1 MEGNAY
7 GAGMAG
13 KPFDVLDYIKKP
25 SVILRFISWV
35 FAIIVFA
42 CISAEKE
49 YSFGSYV
56 ACPYGGDSGA
66 CGFGIFVGVIAFLA
80 CMVFLVMD
88 AMFDNWSNVQHRKMA
103 VMADL
108 IFSGIWTFMYFVC
121 FCYLTNKWVGT
132 TNTIKN
138 GPGVSS
144 VQAAIAFSFFSI
156 ITWALLSGLA
166 FMKFRQGS
174 ASAFAPSFEP
184 SDQPTPYP
192 GTTATSVGNDSYQQ
206 PPFDPTTTKSGDP
219 GFSAPPSQAQYQAPS
234 Y

>member
-1 MEGNAY
+1 MEGGGAY

-25 SVILRFISWV
+25 SVILRFISWI
-35 FAIIVFA
+35 FAIIVFG
-42 CISAEKE
+42 CISAEKD
-49 YSFGSYV
+49 YNFGGGLI
-56 ACPYGGDSGA
+56 ACPYGGVNGA

-80 CMVFLVMD
+80 CMVFLAID

-132 TNTIKN
+132 PSIVKN

-144 VQAAIAFSFFSI
+144 IQAAIAFSFFSI
-156 ITWALLSGLA
+156 ITWALLSVLA

-174 ASAFAPSFEP
+174 QSAFAPSFEP
-184 SDQPTPYP
+184 SEQPTPYP
-192 GTTATSVGNDSYQQ
+192 GSTATSVGNDSYQQ
-206 PPFDPTTTKSGDP
+206 PPFDATKSDAGL
-219 GFSAPPSQAQYQAPS
+219 SAPPSQPQYQAPS